1 MSGGR
6 GWKLLDPK
14 FMAVDMMAAP
24 RVSQRDARPTEGGRP
39 SAEQAPQERRARR
52 AARGPASPR
61 PRPSPC
67 RARPRRQAPPL
78 EPRHLP
84 QALKGPFPSWSP
96 LTLAA
101 TQWGREGGGFRPSLY
116 GEETEVQRGAASCPK
131 THSRLALSWQAV
143 SAGASPGRRGL
154 ILALI

>member
-67 RARPRRQAPPL
+67 RARPRSQAPPL

-101 TQWGREGGGFRPSLY
+101 TQWGRERGGSGHHFMVRRRKFR
-116 GEETEVQRGAASCPK
+116 EVQQVAQRHTADLHCPGRLCLPGPLRGA
-131 THSRLALSWQAV
+131 
-143 SAGASPGRRGL
+143 GA
-154 ILALI
+154 